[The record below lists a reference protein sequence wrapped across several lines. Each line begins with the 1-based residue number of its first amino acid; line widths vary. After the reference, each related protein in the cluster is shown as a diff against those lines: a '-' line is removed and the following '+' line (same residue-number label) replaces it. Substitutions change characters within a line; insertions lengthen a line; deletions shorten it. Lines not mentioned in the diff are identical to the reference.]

1 MLITDINS
9 TLEIAA
15 SVGDVWAL
23 TVDVERWPELTP
35 TMSSVERLDSGDLGR
50 GSRARIKQPGLRP
63 AVWAVTDFEPE
74 RLFAWETKLATVT
87 LRAVHVLASTPNGCR
102 NTLSVDLTGFGSG
115 VLRALGGRKL
125 LAAITTENAGFKEH
139 AEARSRRVAEDQ

>member
-1 MLITDINS
+1 MDINN

-15 SVGDVWAL
+15 PIAEVWAL

-35 TMSSVERLDSGDLGR
+35 TMISVERLDSGAFGL

-63 AVWAVTDFEPE
+63 AVWTVTDFDPE

-87 LRAVHVLASTPNGCR
+87 LRGVHALTSTQNGCR
-102 NTLSVDLTGFGSG
+102 NTLSVDMTGFGSG
-115 VLRALGGRKL
+115 VLRALGGRRL
-125 LAAITTENAGFKEH
+125 LAAITIENAGFKEH
-139 AEARSRRVAEDQ
+139 AEAHSERVAEDQ